1 MVHLLIKHQDISKV
15 TIKENYTTYRLSYIY
30 PYTTISGIPLHLE
43 NIDIID
49 KLRIYKIIINDKI
62 TLQKIQEID
71 ILLSTQIPTYISFLK
86 YENDIWYIVFKK
98 NNTVIDKLKDK
109 LENTSL
115 SINIMFVK
123 KGASYNYPI
132 VYLL

>member
-1 MVHLLIKHQDISKV
+1 M
-15 TIKENYTTYRLSYIY
+15 
-30 PYTTISGIPLHLE
+30 
-43 NIDIID
+43 
-49 KLRIYKIIINDKI
+49 
-62 TLQKIQEID
+62 
-71 ILLSTQIPTYISFLK
+71 LLSTQIPTYISFLK